1 MIIVFFLEAFGAR
14 FPALAVS
21 LEEEAEDV
29 ELVDAIDCITFSRL
43 DKTDV

>member
-1 MIIVFFLEAFGAR
+1 
-14 FPALAVS
+14 